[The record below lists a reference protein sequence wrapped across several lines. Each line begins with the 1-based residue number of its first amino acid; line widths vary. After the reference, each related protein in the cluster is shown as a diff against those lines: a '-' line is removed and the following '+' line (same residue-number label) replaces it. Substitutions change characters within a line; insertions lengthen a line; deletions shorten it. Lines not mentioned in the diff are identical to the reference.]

1 MKDRHDPGG
10 KITILIIDDHPILR
24 QGLRKLL
31 ELEGDFEVMAEAG
44 TGQEG
49 IACAPHYAPD
59 VILLDI
65 NLPDLN
71 GLQVAQ
77 HLRNAQLDSA
87 IVLLTAYDD
96 PTQEYYAMQ
105 AGASAYCPKD
115 IQPEALFQIIRWV
128 AQGSYVVGGKV
139 YNEHDVHAWIAQH
152 GRAALGPAGELSR
165 PDALS
170 PGGLSSREMQVLRA
184 VTRGLSNKEI
194 AQELGISYQTV
205 RNHVTSILGK
215 LNLEGRTQAAL
226 FAIQRGWVRAGDRV
240 AGSAADRTSGE
251 NGAGSG
257 DSGNNGHTGHTD
269 RDHTSGNR

>member
-1 MKDRHDPGG
+1 MDDRHDPWT
-10 KITILIIDDHPILR
+10 KITILIVDDHPILR

-49 IACAPHYAPD
+49 LACAPLFAPD

-77 HLRNAQLDSA
+77 HLRHVQLRSA
-87 IVLLTAYDD
+87 IILLTAYDD
-96 PTQEYYAMQ
+96 PAQEYFALR
-105 AGASAYCPKD
+105 AGALAYCPKD
-115 IQPEALFQIIRWV
+115 IEPVGLFQIIRWV
-128 AQGSYVVGGKV
+128 AQGGYVIGGKV
-139 YNEHDVHAWIAQH
+139 YNEHDAQAWMAQRGKYLQGH
-152 GRAALGPAGELSR
+152 GLEFAQEGAF
-165 PDALS
+165 D
-170 PGGLSSREMQVLRA
+170 PGALSSREMQVLRA

-194 AQELGISYQTV
+194 AHELGISYQTV

-226 FAIQRGWVRAGDRV
+226 YAIQRGWVRAGDRPI
-240 AGSAADRTSGE
+240 GPAADHT
-251 NGAGSG
+251 
-257 DSGNNGHTGHTD
+257 NGH
-269 RDHTSGNR
+269 R